1 MLIFFQEN
9 RNLGNGL
16 CRLPVSVMNGELRER
31 LPEKNF
37 RRKGFT
43 LKFSL
48 KMGFGLFLFPK
59 ETQPNVNP
67 ICAAVTRRNGDYDET
82 ARCHL

>member
-9 RNLGNGL
+9 RNLGNCL
-16 CRLPVSVMNGELRER
+16 CRLLVSVINGEPREN

-48 KMGFGLFLFPK
+48 KMGFGPFLFPK
-59 ETQPNVNP
+59 ETQSNVNP
-67 ICAAVTRRNGDYDET
+67 ICAAAMRRNGDYYET

>member
-37 RRKGFT
+37 RRKGFI
-43 LKFSL
+43 
-48 KMGFGLFLFPK
+48 LFKNGIWPIFVSK
-59 ETQPNVNP
+59 GNTAECQPYL
-67 ICAAVTRRNGDYDET
+67 CRRYAAEWR
-82 ARCHL
+82 L